1 MTAGFIEHESRFQ
14 PGETMDNLVG
24 AVAERGLTVFL
35 RLDHAAA
42 AAQAGLNLRPTQL
55 LVFGRAEGGTPLMQ
69 ANQTIGVDLP
79 LRALVWCDPAD
90 RTWVGYD
97 DPLWLAERHCLTDG
111 NPRRAAEALS
121 RLVEACVL
129 QASGTDPAKP
139 RGAL

>member
-1 MTAGFIEHESRFQ
+1 MTAGFIKHQSHFQ

-24 AVAERGLTVFL
+24 AVTRRGLAVFL

-42 AAQAGLNLRPTQL
+42 AIQAGLDLRPTQL

-90 RTWVGYD
+90 RTWIGYD
-97 DPLWLAERHCLTDG
+97 DPLWLAARHGLTEG
-111 NPRRAAEALS
+111 NPRHAAEALS
-121 RLVEACVL
+121 LLVETCVL
-129 QASGTDPAKP
+129 QAAGTDPSKP